1 MPLTRNSALEFAVAD
16 FSTPVNPAT
25 PTSVAA
31 APTCVATQFNLGL
44 SVTGHDIQCSPCC
57 ASSEVLALFAQDP
70 EVSAPSDLSSTPAVE
85 YVLQEVAAHT
95 ATVIPRYTDHLS
107 YLSSS
112 PAAVLELQKVTSS
125 VLYQSVTYL
134 YKSGVEQRPAD
145 IRVSKPADS
154 IVYYLNRFL
163 T

>member
-31 APTCVATQFNLGL
+31 APTCVATQFTLGL
-44 SVTGHDIQCSPCC
+44 SVTGHDIPCSPCC
-57 ASSEVLALFAQDP
+57 ASSEVLVLFVQDP

-95 ATVIPRYTDHLS
+95 AIVIPRYTDLLS

-112 PAAVLELQKVTSS
+112 PAAVLELQKAFISA
-125 VLYQSVTYL
+125 LYQPVTYL
-134 YKSGVEQRPAD
+134 Y
-145 IRVSKPADS
+145 
-154 IVYYLNRFL
+154 
-163 T
+163 